1 MKKYSLQSGK
11 IVEISLVNTETAL
24 NLFRA
29 VLNECKNANID
40 ISNLADKTLADVL
53 KDNIQAVINI
63 FASEDVFE
71 AIKICCARV
80 TYNKQKFSMDIFE
93 DEKFKGDLI
102 PLMQLV
108 AIENLAP
115 FFPKLRIVLD
125 VIEQSILM

>member
-71 AIKICCARV
+71 AIKICCSRV

-93 DEKFKGDLI
+93 DEKYKGDLI

>member
-1 MKKYSLQSGK
+1 MKKYSLLSGK
-11 IVEISLVNTETAL
+11 IVEISLTNTETAL

-29 VLNECKNANID
+29 VLNECKNAGVD
-40 ISNLADKTLADVL
+40 VSNLKDKTLADVL
-53 KDNIQAVINI
+53 KDNIEAIINI

-71 AIKICCARV
+71 AIKLCCTRV

-93 DEKFKGDLI
+93 EEKNKGDLI

-115 FFPKLRIVLD
+115 FFPQLRIVFD